1 LFEAGFDDDVTVNWL
16 TSGPGQA
23 LHMPTSA
30 YAQYLAVAVVAGLG
44 IAGFT
49 LGALREVQKLQKMQ
63 VLDR

>member
-1 LFEAGFDDDVTVNWL
+1 LFEAGFDDDVTVSWL

-23 LHMPTSA
+23 LQMPTGE